1 METEQEKAQRHLSV
15 MQSHADSINAIVS
28 AQQKDEEKIQSVQC
42 SIRVLGI
49 MLKRNYI
56 QNCGTDL
63 TGFHA
68 AVTAGTD
75 FLTA

>member
-1 METEQEKAQRHLSV
+1 METEQEKAQRHLLW

-63 TGFHA
+63 NGFHA